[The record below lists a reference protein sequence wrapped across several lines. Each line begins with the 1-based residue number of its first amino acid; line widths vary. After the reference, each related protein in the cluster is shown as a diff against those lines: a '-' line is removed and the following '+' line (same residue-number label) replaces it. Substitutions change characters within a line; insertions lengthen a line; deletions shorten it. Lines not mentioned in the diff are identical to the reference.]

1 MQRML
6 QKYGW
11 AISLFIVLVLVI
23 LGIVIIVNRSYDEL
37 ADQSTNFEETQ
48 DGTENQN
55 LSGLS
60 KPSPEMFKTLDSE
73 KQVGR
78 AENSELVDDEFDS
91 KNQSDQNEQNVKQ
104 EKIILDSQ
112 NSVSKPKQDISTSNS
127 DNTKS
132 RTLGAVDDMISADNS
147 IRPQ

>member
-1 MQRML
+1 ML

-60 KPSPEMFKTLDSE
+60 KPSPEIFTPPSDVPE
-73 KQVGR
+73 
-78 AENSELVDDEFDS
+78 D
-91 KNQSDQNEQNVKQ
+91 QSSMESGEQQ
-104 EKIILDSQ
+104 QQGE
-112 NSVSKPKQDISTSNS
+112 
-127 DNTKS
+127 
-132 RTLGAVDDMISADNS
+132 
-147 IRPQ
+147 